1 MSETA
6 TKLIKEAVLRALQKS
21 PADITFYRER
31 ENDHLLPPAYRQTL
45 REAITE
51 WVELQK
57 TLRQ

>member
-1 MSETA
+1 MNETA

-31 ENDHLLPPAYRQTL
+31 GSDPLLAPAYRQAL
-45 REAITE
+45 REAIDE